1 MPAALVKFLS
11 ILIPLI
17 LSFLG
22 TIGGIIS
29 GNDNQFT
36 FSVDASKTGA
46 TLSNPVSNVNI
57 WSIEGN
63 PFVNATKNEEN
74 NIFDFVKYVQF
85 MQCSGG
91 TETRDLFKDPLD
103 RTVLDDYDFTT
114 LIENCKGVVEL
125 GGKPLLKLGS
135 VPLKYSK
142 KASTDV
148 GFNMNRYPPDDY
160 DVYYDYIK
168 AIAKALV
175 KEFGKKEVLTWR
187 FGVMTEYENYDWF
200 VGSDS
205 EDEEILAKES
215 AEAYCKLYDYTAQ
228 ALVDVLGEDVF
239 VGAHSMTVTEG
250 IWDEAIFIEHCAKG
264 KNYKTG
270 KTGSPIKYLSASFY
284 DSTPGEYTDGYTLPE
299 TIDYIRNVAES
310 NGLTDLI
317 YGIDEGRILCGV
329 TSGANN
335 NELLSR
341 TCGYTYQAAYDA
353 RIIAQMFN
361 NDIAYFSAWSYLSN
375 GLLEGNPTVS
385 YHVAKNAGK
394 MAGAKLVHTENTE
407 KGIIIGGEIDAVSA
421 FNKDTN
427 TLHIMAYNFKN
438 DLEYKHD
445 VNLTF
450 DINAPQ
456 FDGKKVKITTY
467 TIDDDCNYFDEWV
480 EDRKT
485 YNIGD
490 DCFSW
495 SPDDPQID
503 SPVTLE
509 NQEARDI
516 YFNELYSKYTECSKL
531 TPSEETVTVENGKLS
546 LSTNLDPH
554 AVVFYEITEA

>member
-1 MPAALVKFLS
+1 MPAMVTKFLS

-17 LSFLG
+17 ITFLTSF
-22 TIGGIIS
+22 GGIIS
-29 GNDNQFT
+29 GDQNQFT
-36 FSVDASKTGA
+36 FSVDASQTGT

-63 PFVNATKNEEN
+63 PFVNATANEEN
-74 NIFDFVKYVQF
+74 NIFDFVEYVQF

-103 RTVLDDYDFTT
+103 RNVLDDYDFTV
-114 LIENCKGVVEL
+114 LIENCRGVVEL
-125 GGKPLLKLGS
+125 GGKPMLKLGS
-135 VPLKYSK
+135 VPLKYSE
-142 KASTDV
+142 KAATDA
-148 GFNMNRYPPDDY
+148 GFGMNRYPPDDF

-187 FGVMTEYENYDWF
+187 FGVMTEYENADWF

-205 EDEEILAKES
+205 EDKKTLAKES

-239 VGAHSMTVTEG
+239 VGAHSMSVTEG

-299 TIDYIRNVAES
+299 TIAYIRNVAES

-329 TSGANN
+329 NSGADND
-335 NELLSR
+335 ELLTR

-353 RIIAQMFN
+353 RLIAQMFN
-361 NDIAYFSAWSYLSN
+361 NNINYFSAWSYLSN

-385 YHVAKNAGK
+385 YHVAKNAAK
-394 MAGAKLVHTENTE
+394 MAGAKLTNTEITE
-407 KGIIIGGEIDAVSA
+407 KGVIIGGEIDSVSA
-421 FNKDTN
+421 FNEKTN

-438 DLEYKHD
+438 DLDYKHD

-450 DINAPQ
+450 NINAPQ
-456 FDGKKVKITTY
+456 FNGKNVKITTY

-490 DCFSW
+490 DCFGW

-503 SPVTLE
+503 NPTTLK

-516 YFNELYSKYTECSKL
+516 YFNELYDKYTECSKL
-531 TPSEETVTVENGKLS
+531 VPTEETVKVENGKITLN
-546 LSTNLDPH
+546 TTLDPH
-554 AVVFYEITEA
+554 AVVFYEISAK